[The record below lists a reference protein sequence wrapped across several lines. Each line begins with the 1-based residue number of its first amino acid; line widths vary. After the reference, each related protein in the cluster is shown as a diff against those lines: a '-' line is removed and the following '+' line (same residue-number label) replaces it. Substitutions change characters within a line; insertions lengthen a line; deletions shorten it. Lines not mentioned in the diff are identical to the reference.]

1 MAETQKALADRLFPV
16 VPDEEEVE
24 LKNIP
29 PEQRRLHT
37 ETADLTVSSL
47 HQYMANNKLEI
58 PEFQR
63 GYVWNRTQ
71 ASRLIES
78 LIIQCQIPIVYFSQ
92 APDNKLIWMEINVC
106 LVLNCI

>member
-1 MAETQKALADRLFPV
+1 METQKSLADKLFPIV
-16 VPDEEEVE
+16 KEQEEVE

-47 HQYMANNKLEI
+47 HQYVTSGKIEI

-63 GYVWNRTQ
+63 GYPTPSSL
-71 ASRLIES
+71 ASTPFTARAQPFNFRSRVVALMAGLKRCS
-78 LIIQCQIPIVYFSQ
+78 SRQLSANFAGSG
-92 APDNKLIWMEINVC
+92 
-106 LVLNCI
+106 